1 MAKTQFEPSM
11 AHAQAVSREEITARL
26 QDPSLILINVLPR
39 DTFALGHIPRSINL
53 PLAEIE
59 TRAPQLLPDRNREI
73 AVYCAGPT

>member
-1 MAKTQFEPSM
+1 MAKTQFDSAT
-11 AHAQAVSREEITARL
+11 AHTQVVSREEITARL

-59 TRAPQLLPDRNREI
+59 TCAPQLLPDRNREI
-73 AVYCAGPT
+73 ALYCAGPT